1 MVQALH
7 QFSVPFHFPVFFTR
21 NAWHPDNR
29 IFVDTVARLEPERR
43 HRVLV
48 IIDNHVASTNRTLV
62 SDIERYFAAHA
73 DRLSLAT
80 APVIAVGGEA
90 SKNDLSHTLFVLKD
104 VNDFGID
111 RQSFIVAIGGG
122 AMLDMVSFA
131 AAIAHRGIRVI
142 RFPTTVL
149 SQADSGI
156 AVKNGVNLFGKKNF
170 MGTFVPPFAVV
181 NDAAL
186 LESLDHRDRIAGV
199 VEAVKVALL
208 KDAMFYHR
216 IELAAGQIA
225 TGDLAA
231 IVPVIQRSAELH
243 LAHICG
249 NGDPFELGSARPL
262 DFGHWAAHKLE
273 SITAHRLR
281 HGEAVAIGIALDL
294 EYSVRMGY
302 LERAEADRILGL
314 LERIGFA
321 LWDDALVAQDGDGR
335 LLVLRGL
342 QEFREHLG
350 GTLHITQLKGIGR
363 GFEVNEMDEAAVL
376 GAIEGLRQRS
386 AQRLPRMTT
395 GTRLRRR

>member
-1 MVQALH
+1 MDPAVQ
-7 QFSVPFHFPVFFTR
+7 QFSVPFRFPVFFTR
-21 NAWHPDNR
+21 NAWQPDNLA
-29 IFVDTVARLEPERR
+29 FVDTIRGLEPDRR

-48 IIDNHVASTNRTLV
+48 VVDSNVASTNPTLI
-62 SDIERYFAAHA
+62 SDIDRYFAAHSES
-73 DRLSLAT
+73 LSLAA
-80 APVIAVGGEA
+80 APVIVPGGETV
-90 SKNDLSHTLFVLKD
+90 KNDLSHTLFLLKD

-111 RQSFIVAIGGG
+111 RQSFITVIGGG
-122 AMLDMVSFA
+122 AVLDMVSFA
-131 AAIAHRGIRVI
+131 AAIAHRGVRLV

-170 MGTFVPPFAVV
+170 MGSFVPPFAVI
-181 NDAAL
+181 NDWVFL
-186 LESLDHRDRIAGV
+186 QSLEHRDRIAGV

-216 IELAAGQIA
+216 IEQAAGQIA
-225 TGDLAA
+225 VGDLRA

-243 LAHICG
+243 LSHICG

-273 SITAHRLR
+273 SITSHRLR

-294 EYSVRMGY
+294 QYSVRMGY
-302 LERAEADRILGL
+302 LQRTEADRILTL

-321 LWDDALVAQDGDGR
+321 LWDDALLTRDAEGR
-335 LLVLRGL
+335 FALLRGL

-350 GTLHITQLKGIGR
+350 GVLHITQLKSIGR

-376 GAIEGLRQRS
+376 ASIEDLQRRAAPDAS
-386 AQRLPRMTT
+386 QATA

>member
-29 IFVDTVARLEPERR
+29 IFVDTVARLESERR

-48 IIDNHVASTNRTLV
+48 VIDNHVASTNRTVV
-62 SDIERYFAAHA
+62 SAIEGYFAAHA

-386 AQRLPRMTT
+386 AQRHPRMTT